1 MLHQTRSGEAAM
13 RFRKSEGLTASEQA
27 LAGLCDKSF
36 LQLWSYPNLFRK
48 PGKELTDLLVVFGDD
63 VIVFSDKSCGYPN
76 TGDADLDWS
85 RWYRR
90 SIADSAKQIEQ
101 AERCI
106 RANPEKVFLDAKCL
120 EKLPIDLPNAADM
133 RVHRICIALGSLD
146 RAEAETGSRALR
158 IEPAVLNDAVRFTV
172 GTTNKAR
179 GWVHVFDD
187 ESLATILSEL
197 STVTDFIHYLNSKV
211 ALSQTNFKYAEAE
224 TDLLGYYLWHGRTF
238 PPQDQDYRIEPQL
251 WPQVEASPEFLAGRE
266 ANKVSQFWDRLIE
279 YVNDHYLDETLEFGN
294 EHSMSEH
301 ERVMRIMAGETR
313 FHRRVLSK
321 AILQRAEFAK
331 KQAISTLLPSD
342 QPDVSYVL
350 YIGKGDQGKDHA
362 TYRAERAEDLGL
374 RCVAAKAVT
383 PEKRFIVGIAM
394 DALGVKGSSEDFICL
409 DTAEWTAEE
418 IENAQKLRRELGYF
432 KGGNAILP
440 LSEDEYPGGRKA
452 VDVPKLAEELSG
464 LTVSESVELAGMLKV
479 KWGGPDSVA

>member
-1 MLHQTRSGEAAM
+1 M

-179 GWVHVFDD
+179 GWVVVGKF
-187 ESLATILSEL
+187 L
-197 STVTDFIHYLNSKV
+197 
-211 ALSQTNFKYAEAE
+211 EAW
-224 TDLLGYYLWHGRTF
+224 TGF
-238 PPQDQDYRIEPQL
+238 
-251 WPQVEASPEFLAGRE
+251 SPSR
-266 ANKVSQFWDRLIE
+266 
-279 YVNDHYLDETLEFGN
+279 
-294 EHSMSEH
+294 
-301 ERVMRIMAGETR
+301 
-313 FHRRVLSK
+313 SK
-321 AILQRAEFAK
+321 ALAASQHRAR
-331 KQAISTLLPSD
+331 
-342 QPDVSYVL
+342 
-350 YIGKGDQGKDHA
+350 IG
-362 TYRAERAEDLGL
+362 Y
-374 RCVAAKAVT
+374 
-383 PEKRFIVGIAM
+383 
-394 DALGVKGSSEDFICL
+394 GSRI
-409 DTAEWTAEE
+409 
-418 IENAQKLRRELGYF
+418 
-432 KGGNAILP
+432 P
-440 LSEDEYPGGRKA
+440 P
-452 VDVPKLAEELSG
+452 
-464 LTVSESVELAGMLKV
+464 
-479 KWGGPDSVA
+479 